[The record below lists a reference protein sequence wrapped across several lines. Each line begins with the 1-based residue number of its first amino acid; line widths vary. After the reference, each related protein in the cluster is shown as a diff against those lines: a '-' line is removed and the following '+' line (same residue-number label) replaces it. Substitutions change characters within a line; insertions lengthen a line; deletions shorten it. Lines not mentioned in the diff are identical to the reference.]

1 MCGYLRFRAYEAA
14 ENGDLIIYPKGKD
27 LVKYEGVASDIRLQ
41 LINTSDKTQSGAVRL
56 VTSGGKLNSQ
66 TERITVKA
74 GRTAGTA
81 VTFDGNISSDD
92 NKYFLEFIGDD
103 GAVTKRETMSVFTK
117 GLGESK
123 NPSLAY
129 TFRLLSGAS
138 DAAKNSDVKAAVPE

>member
-1 MCGYLRFRAYEAA
+1 MCFRAYEAA

-74 GRTAGTA
+74 GRTAETA

-92 NKYFLEFIGDD
+92 NKYFLEFVGDD
-103 GAVTKRETMSVFTK
+103 GAVTKRETVSVFTK

-123 NPSLAY
+123 NPSPAY

-138 DAAKNSDVKAAVPE
+138 DAANNSDVKAAVPE